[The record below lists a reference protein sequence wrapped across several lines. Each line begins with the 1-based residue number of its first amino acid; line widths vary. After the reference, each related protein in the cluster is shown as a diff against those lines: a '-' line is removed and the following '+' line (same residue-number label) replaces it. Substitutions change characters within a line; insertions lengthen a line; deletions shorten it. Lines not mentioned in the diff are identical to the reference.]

1 MRSIVSNVI
10 HLLYS
15 TILSR
20 ILFAAA
26 LIVLAQYLNAREY
39 GMFSVALAFSM
50 VMGFFTDAGV
60 SNTVIRE
67 SSKKGA
73 NILNLLSSY
82 IKLRLILLLGTL
94 FVSVIIIELF
104 YEKEGLK
111 EVFYYMLV
119 PVITGLALQNI
130 SITYF
135 QMVEKMHNVG
145 LIRIWS
151 SVACVVFVV
160 IGMMLK
166 LPVTI
171 IALLFGSSY
180 VLGGLYSLLILF
192 KHTRVHLREAFEKKI
207 LFQLSPFI
215 VSGLLMMLLP
225 QLGPLVLEKTLLLH
239 YVGLFAIAYRIPSA
253 LYQVPGVVAGA
264 FYPVLFRYWN
274 SGDREKHLNLN
285 ITQLKVMGLIGINI
299 TIPLFHMSS
308 EVIQLLFGKEWLS
321 ASEPLRIVSI
331 VLFLQSLSFALAD
344 GLTTKGL
351 QTRRT
356 CIQLIAVL
364 LAMVVYYSLS
374 LQFGLYGAAYS
385 VVIIECFAVICFW
398 FANPSWFLI
407 GKRVL
412 LPYLVTG
419 VVSLYV
425 TSSFIDQSFFSAVL
439 NLVFILI
446 LPLLD
451 GELRSV
457 ILNRYKISQTHQV
470 LQYKIKEKRL

>member
-15 TILSR
+15 TVLSR

-67 SSKKGA
+67 SSKTSA
-73 NILNLLSSY
+73 NIVKLLSSY
-82 IKLRLILLLGTL
+82 IKLRLILLFGTL
-94 FVSVIIIELF
+94 FVSVIFIELF

-160 IGMMLK
+160 IGMLLK

-171 IALLFGSSY
+171 IALLFGFSY

-285 ITQLKVMGLIGINI
+285 ITQLKVMGLIGIII
-299 TIPLFHMSS
+299 TIPLFHMST
-308 EVIQLLFGKEWLS
+308 EVIRLLFGKEWLS

-356 CIQLIAVL
+356 CIQLVAVL
-364 LAMVVYYSLS
+364 LAIVVYYSLS
-374 LQFGLYGAAYS
+374 LRFGLYGAAYS
-385 VVIIECFAVICFW
+385 VVFIECFAVICFW
-398 FANPSWFLI
+398 LANPSWFLI

-425 TSSFIDQSFFSAVL
+425 TSSFIDQSIFSAVL
-439 NLVFILI
+439 NLFIILF

-457 ILNRYKISQTHQV
+457 ILNRYKISQTQQV